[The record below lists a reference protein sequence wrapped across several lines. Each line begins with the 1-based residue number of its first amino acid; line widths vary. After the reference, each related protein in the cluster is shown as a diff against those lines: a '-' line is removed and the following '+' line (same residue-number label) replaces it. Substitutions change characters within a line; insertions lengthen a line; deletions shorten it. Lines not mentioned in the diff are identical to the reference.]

1 MEYADFLQ
9 KNSHTWIISNIFY
22 IVILVTME
30 AENDA
35 IQHQSISIP
44 TADWGQLT
52 LGHNSQS
59 EFHIFVHIKL
69 NILPVSLV
77 HQSSQVLK

>member
-1 MEYADFLQ
+1 MPTKEYADFLQ

-44 TADWGQLT
+44 TAD
-52 LGHNSQS
+52 
-59 EFHIFVHIKL
+59 
-69 NILPVSLV
+69 
-77 HQSSQVLK
+77 